1 MSEGVDMYVAK
12 FDTEGD
18 TIWSIYIGND
28 DPDFEGFHTEE
39 SVAVLENEANEIIV
53 CGSYHIVGWSDYHG
67 TVLHRISADGEP
79 LQSKLYEV
87 MAADDMV
94 LMDNGGFMI
103 CGTGFTGFALP
114 QAHVMMIGA
123 DFEIEWATQ
132 YTGSAEQGCGLRG
145 ICKMSENEY
154 AVAGYTY
161 GIGIVSGLLSTFDT
175 LGNITWASELY
186 LGIEIDN
193 IFSSVE

>member
-67 TVLHRISADGEP
+67 TVLHRISADGEL

-114 QAHVMMIGA
+114 QAHVM
-123 DFEIEWATQ
+123 
-132 YTGSAEQGCGLRG
+132 
-145 ICKMSENEY
+145 
-154 AVAGYTY
+154 
-161 GIGIVSGLLSTFDT
+161 LLIYD
-175 LGNITWASELY
+175 
-186 LGIEIDN
+186 
-193 IFSSVE
+193 